1 MTTRSRRRIS
11 LRFPIVLIAWCAVSI
26 GVHGAEAP
34 SDGGLRPEE
43 EHGPAVDL
51 GDHRLTTMA
60 TPTHR
65 TTKAAMLAAATA
77 GKRQVVAGER
87 GLIIYSDDCG
97 TTWQQAR
104 VPVSVT
110 LTALTFVDPTRGWAV
125 GHDGVILATQDA
137 GATWQKQLDGRVI
150 AQLAL
155 VAAQKATSADSSNEA
170 AQRALSDAERLV
182 ADGAVKPL
190 FAVHFWTPEHG
201 IVVGAYGLALITD
214 DAGASWQ
221 WIGDRIPNP
230 MGLHLYGLWAHENL
244 VYAVGEQGL
253 IVRSD
258 DGARSF
264 EVVPSPY
271 EGSYFGITDNAQE
284 QSADLI
290 VYGLRGHAFLL
301 SSQSPDFQPLPL
313 GTEASLLS
321 ALPRPANS
329 TMFFDADGQ
338 AIEVRGTGRAARVIG
353 SSPVGPV
360 FGVTPACG
368 PNVVVAGLRG
378 VAVVDSTSMG
388 TVSSS
393 GTQK

>member
-1 MTTRSRRRIS
+1 MTTRTRRRIS
-11 LRFPIVLIAWCAVSI
+11 LRLPIVLIAWCAVSV

-34 SDGGLRPEE
+34 SDGGLRSEE
-43 EHGPAVDL
+43 GHVPAGDL

-65 TTKAAMLAAATA
+65 ATKAAMVAAASA

-155 VAAQKATSADSSNEA
+155 VAAQKAAAEDSSNEA
-170 AQRALSDAERLV
+170 AQKALSDAERLV
-182 ADGAVKPL
+182 ADGSDKPL
-190 FAVHFWTPEHG
+190 FAVHFWTPERG

-214 DAGASWQ
+214 DAGATWQ

-230 MGLHLYGLWAHENL
+230 MGLHIYGLWAHENL

-253 IVRSD
+253 VVRSD

-264 EVVPSPY
+264 QVVPSPY
-271 EGSYFGITDNAQE
+271 EGSYFGITGTAYE
-284 QSADLI
+284 TSADLI
-290 VYGLRGHAFLL
+290 VYGLRGHAFRL
-301 SSQSPDFQPLPL
+301 STQALDFQPLPL
-313 GTEASLLS
+313 KTEASLLS
-321 ALPRPANS
+321 ALPRLSDS
-329 TMFFDADGQ
+329 TLLFDADGQ
-338 AIEVRGTGRAARVIG
+338 AIEVRGSGKTARAIG

-360 FGVTPACG
+360 LGATPSCG
-368 PNVVVAGLRG
+368 SNVVIAGLRG
-378 VAVVDSTSMG
+378 VAVVDATSMG
-388 TVSSS
+388 AVSSS

>member
-1 MTTRSRRRIS
+1 MTARSRWGGL
-11 LRFPIVLIAWCAVSI
+11 LRLPIVLIAWCAVSI

-34 SDGGLRPEE
+34 SDGGLRSEE
-43 EHGPAVDL
+43 EHGPTGDL

-65 TTKAAMLAAATA
+65 TAKAAMVAAASA

-97 TTWQQAR
+97 ITWQQAR

-110 LTALTFVDPTRGWAV
+110 LTALTFVDPARGWAV

-150 AQLAL
+150 ALLAL
-155 VAAQKATSADSSNEA
+155 AAAQKVVAADSSNDA
-170 AQRALSDAERLV
+170 AQQALSDAERLV
-182 ADGAVKPL
+182 ADGSDKPL
-190 FAVHFWTPEHG
+190 FAVHFWTPERG
-201 IVVGAYGLALITD
+201 IAVGAYGLALITD
-214 DAGASWQ
+214 DAGATWQ

-253 IVRSD
+253 VVRSD

-264 EVVPSPY
+264 QVVPSPY
-271 EGSYFGITDNAQE
+271 EGSYFGITGIVRE
-284 QSADLI
+284 TSADLI
-290 VYGLRGHAFLL
+290 VYGLRGHVFQL
-301 SSQSPDFQPLPL
+301 STQAPDFQPLQL
-313 GTEASLLS
+313 QTEASLLS
-321 ALPRPANS
+321 ALPRHADS
-329 TMFFDADGQ
+329 TLLFDADGQ
-338 AIEVRGTGRAARVIG
+338 AIEVRGTDKTARVIG

-360 FGVTPACG
+360 LGVTPSCG

-378 VAVVDSTSMG
+378 VAVVDATSMSA
-388 TVSSS
+388 VRSS